1 MFEKMGLTKM
11 AQALASHSAARI
23 GIISS
28 NIANADTPK
37 FKAQDIERFSDI
49 YNTAPSPHMRF
60 SRAGHFTEG
69 FLPASQPSAAP
80 DSEAPNGN
88 DVSLDIQMLK
98 ASETRQNHGMALAIY
113 KSASALVQTS
123 LGRK

>member
-23 GIISS
+23 DVISR

-37 FKAQDIERFSDI
+37 FKAYDIKSFSDT
-49 YNTAPSPHMRF
+49 YNAAPSLGMRS

-69 FLPASQPSAAP
+69 FLPSSRFIAAP

-98 ASETRQNHGMALAIY
+98 ASETKQNHGMALAIY
-113 KSASALVQTS
+113 KSASTLIQTS
-123 LGRK
+123 LGKK

>member
-1 MFEKMGLTKM
+1 MFEKMGITKM

-23 GIISS
+23 GVISR

-37 FKAQDIERFSDI
+37 FKAHDIKGFSDV
-49 YNTAPSPHMRF
+49 YNSAPSLGMRF
-60 SRAGHFTEG
+60 SRTSHFTES
-69 FLPASQPSAAP
+69 FLPASDLTASP
-80 DSEAPNGN
+80 DSESPNGN

-98 ASETRQNHGMALAIY
+98 ASETKQNHGMALAIY
-113 KSASALVQTS
+113 KSASTLIQTS

>member
-23 GIISS
+23 GAISH

-37 FKAQDIERFSDI
+37 FKAHDIKAFSDT
-49 YNTAPSPHMRF
+49 YDATPSLEMRS
-60 SRAGHFTEG
+60 SRAGHFTQG
-69 FLPASQPSAAP
+69 FLPAGHLIAAP

-98 ASETRQNHGMALAIY
+98 ASETKQSHGMALAIY
-113 KSASALVQTS
+113 KSASTLVQTS